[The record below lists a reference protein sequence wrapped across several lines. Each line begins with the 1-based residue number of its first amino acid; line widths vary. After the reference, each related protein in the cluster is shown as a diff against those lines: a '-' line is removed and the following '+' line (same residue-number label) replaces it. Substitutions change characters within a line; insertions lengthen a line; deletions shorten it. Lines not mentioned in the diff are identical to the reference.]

1 MNNTMD
7 KKDWKRGLL
16 TSNPTGLWRILIDDN
31 TGNNSMYVNQP
42 MLKLLGLEKYLSPEE
57 CYKHWFSRIEDQYI
71 DYVNN
76 AIGEMLARG
85 EQIEFS
91 YAWNHP
97 ILGVVFMRCAGK
109 IEAYDEKN
117 IYELRGYCQDITG
130 IDSYKT
136 KDQMSIE
143 EKRTAKKIDRLRK
156 QTKQLNEQLQGWQVL
171 LRTLLQNT
179 DSFEIYYYPKERRI
193 CFPEDVAKRNNWNV
207 EYKNMPQS
215 FSVKYVDIKYQPVF
229 EEMFERIH
237 NGMETT
243 VSEISLRGGREWY
256 HTHLSTVKHDD
267 NGEPALAIGVI
278 ENITEKKMHQMENIQ
293 LENIYKFTVNNDYEN
308 LMIID
313 LMTNQYSVRYTEK
326 WNVNSITNSDKIEE
340 TMYGF
345 LAHDMQPEDLERF
358 ELDYIIDRLNSKK
371 GDSYIVWY
379 TSLSGEHKEVRCYW
393 LEKNKKILLTIRNV
407 EANWKKEEENK
418 RKIVEALEMAKVA
431 NQAKS
436 DFLSRMSHDIRT
448 PLNAISGMTTIA
460 QNHIEDTS
468 RVEECLDSINH
479 SSNYLSLLINDVL
492 DMAKIESSKMK
503 LNNEEF
509 VLDEFLKRML
519 DIVKPLADNRKHELI
534 MKCEDIEH
542 QCVRGDTVR
551 LQQLLLNILSNAI
564 KYTNPNGKIEF
575 SIKELASQKEGYGYY
590 QFNIKDNGIGMDDEF
605 LKRLFNPF
613 ERSSNQQTAHIEGT
627 GLGMSIAKNIAN
639 LMEGDIAV
647 ESELNVGSTFSITA
661 YLELQ
666 STEQD
671 DLNNEQDEEEIPDF
685 SGKNILLVDD
695 YAINIE
701 IAKEVL
707 SSTGANIDTAEDGK
721 EAVERVMQVPENY
734 YSMIFMDIRMPILNG
749 YEAVRIIRNL
759 DRQDLKTVP
768 IIAMTAD
775 AFSDDVK
782 RAKECGM
789 NDHVAKP
796 IDIDKLYDVMKK
808 YRNFS
813 VGGSSEDPQSKKS

>member
-1 MNNTMD
+1 MKDTMD
-7 KKDWKRGLL
+7 KRDWKRGLL

-31 TGNNSMYVNQP
+31 TGKNFMYVNQP
-42 MLKLLGLEKYLSPEE
+42 MLKLLGLETYLSPEQ
-57 CYKHWFSRIEDQYI
+57 CYTHWFSRIDEQYI

-76 AIGEMLARG
+76 AVGEMLASG

-91 YAWNHP
+91 YVWNHP
-97 ILGVVFMRCAGK
+97 LSGSVFMRCAGK
-109 IEAYDEKN
+109 VESYDKKN

-130 IDSYKT
+130 IDSYKV
-136 KDQMSIE
+136 KGQMSIE
-143 EKRTAKKIDRLRK
+143 EKRTAKKIDRLKK

-193 CFPEDVAKRNNWNV
+193 CFPYDIAKRNNWNV

-215 FSVKYVDIKYQPVF
+215 FSVKYVDVKYQPVF

-243 VSEISLRGGREWY
+243 VSEISLRGGKEWY
-256 HTHLSTVKHDD
+256 HIHLSTVKHDD
-267 NGEPALAIGVI
+267 NGEPVLVIGVI
-278 ENITEKKMHQMENIQ
+278 ENITEKKIHQMENIQ
-293 LENIYKFTVNNDYEN
+293 LENIYKFTVNNDYES

-313 LMTNQYSVRYTEK
+313 LATNQYSVRYTEK
-326 WNVNSITNSDKIEE
+326 WNVNSMVDTSEIGE

-345 LAHDMQPEDLERF
+345 LAHDMQAEDLERF

-393 LEKNKKILLTIRNV
+393 LEKDKKILLTIRNV
-407 EANWKKEEENK
+407 EVSWRKEEENK

-448 PLNAISGMTTIA
+448 PLNAISGMATIA
-460 QNHIEDTS
+460 QNHIEDTP

-492 DMAKIESSKMK
+492 DMAKIENSKMQ
-503 LNNEEF
+503 LNTEEF
-509 VLDEFLKRML
+509 ELEEFLKKML
-519 DIVKPLADNRKHELI
+519 DIVKPLSDNRKHELT
-534 MKCEDIEH
+534 MRSEGIEH
-542 QCVRGDTVR
+542 QSVRGDSVR

-564 KYTNPNGKIEF
+564 KYTNPGGKIEF
-575 SIKELASQKEGYGYY
+575 VIKELESKKEGYGYY
-590 QFNIKDNGIGMDDEF
+590 QFDIKDNGIGMDEEF

-613 ERSSNQQTAHIEGT
+613 ERSSNQQTVHIEGT

-639 LMEGDIAV
+639 LMEGDISV
-647 ESELNVGSTFSITA
+647 ESELNIGSIFSITA

-666 STEQD
+666 NTAQD
-671 DLNNEQDEEEIPDF
+671 DLDNADDEDEMPDF

-701 IAKEVL
+701 IAKEIL
-707 SSTGANIDTAEDGK
+707 SLTGANIDTAEDGK
-721 EAVERVMQVPENY
+721 EAIAQVMSTPENY

-749 YEAVRIIRNL
+749 YETVKIIRSL

-796 IDIDKLYDVMKK
+796 IDIDKLYEVMRK

-813 VGGSSEDPQSKKS
+813 GGGQRRES

>member
-1 MNNTMD
+1 MKDTID

-16 TSNPTGLWRILIDDN
+16 ASNPTGLWRILIDDN
-31 TGNNSMYVNQP
+31 TGKNSMSVNQS
-42 MLKLLGLEKYLSPEE
+42 MLRLLGLENYLSPEE
-57 CYKHWFSRIEDQYI
+57 CYTYWFSRIDEQYI

-76 AIGEMLARG
+76 AVGEILASG

-91 YAWNHP
+91 YVWNHP
-97 ILGVVFMRCAGK
+97 TSGSVFMRCAGK
-109 IEAYDEKN
+109 IESYDKKN
-117 IYELRGYCQDITG
+117 TYELRGYCQDITG
-130 IDSYKT
+130 VDSYKT
-136 KDQMSIE
+136 KDQMSVE
-143 EKRTAKKIDRLRK
+143 EKRTAKKIDRLKR
-156 QTKQLNEQLQGWQVL
+156 QTKQLNDQLQGWQIL

-193 CFPEDVAKRNNWNV
+193 CFPEDVAKRNNWNT
-207 EYKNMPQS
+207 EYRDMPQS
-215 FSVKYVDIKYQPVF
+215 FSIKYVDIKYQPVF

-237 NGMETT
+237 SGMETT

-256 HTHLSTVKHDD
+256 HIHLSNVKHDN
-267 NGEPALAIGVI
+267 NGDPVLAIGVV
-278 ENITEKKMHQMENIQ
+278 ENITEKKLHQMENIQ
-293 LENIYKFTVNNDYEN
+293 LQNIYKFTVNNDYES

-313 LMTNQYSVRYTEK
+313 LVTNQYSVRYTEK
-326 WNVNSITNSDKIEE
+326 WNIDNLASNSEIGE

-345 LAHDMQPEDLERF
+345 LARDMQPEDLERF

-371 GDSYIVWY
+371 RDSYIVWY
-379 TSLSGEHKEVRCYW
+379 TSLGGDHKEVRCYW
-393 LEKNKKILLTIRNV
+393 LEKDKKILLTIRNV
-407 EANWKKEEENK
+407 EASWKKEEENK

-448 PLNAISGMTTIA
+448 PLNAISGMATIA
-460 QNHIEDTS
+460 QNHIEDTP

-492 DMAKIESSKMK
+492 DMAKIENSKMQ
-503 LNNEEF
+503 LNTEEF
-509 VLDEFLKRML
+509 ELEEFLKKML
-519 DIVKPLADNRKHELI
+519 NIVKPLSDNRKHELT
-534 MKCEDIEH
+534 MRCEDIEH
-542 QCVRGDTVR
+542 QSVRGDSVR

-564 KYTNPNGKIEF
+564 KYTNPGGKIEF
-575 SIKELASQKEGYGYY
+575 VIKELESKKEGYGYY
-590 QFNIKDNGIGMDDEF
+590 QFDIKDNGIGMEEEF

-639 LMEGDIAV
+639 LMEGDISV

-666 STEQD
+666 NIAQD
-671 DLNNEQDEEEIPDF
+671 DLDHADDKDEMPDF
-685 SGKNILLVDD
+685 NGKNILLVDD

-707 SSTGANIDTAEDGK
+707 SLTGANIDTAEDGK
-721 EAVERVMQVPENY
+721 EAITQVMSTPENY

-749 YEAVRIIRNL
+749 YETVKIIRSL

-782 RAKECGM
+782 KAKECGM

-796 IDIDKLYDVMKK
+796 IDIDKLYEVMRK

-813 VGGSSEDPQSKKS
+813 VGGQHRES

>member
-1 MNNTMD
+1 MKHTMD
-7 KKDWKRGLL
+7 KKDWKRGLI

-31 TGNNSMYVNQP
+31 TGINSMSINQS

-57 CYKHWFSRIEDQYI
+57 CYTYWFSRIEDQYI

-76 AIGEMLARG
+76 AVGEMLARG

-97 ILGVVFMRCAGK
+97 VLGTVFVRCAGK
-109 IEAYDEKN
+109 VESYDKKN
-117 IYELRGYCQDITG
+117 VYELRGYCQDITG
-130 IDSYKT
+130 VDLYKA
-136 KDQMSIE
+136 KEQMSIE
-143 EKRTAKKIDRLRK
+143 EKRTAKKIDRLKK
-156 QTKQLNEQLQGWQVL
+156 QTKQLNEQLQGWQIL

-193 CFPEDVAKRNNWNV
+193 CFPEDVAERNKWNT

-215 FSVKYVDIKYQPVF
+215 FSVKYVDVKYQPVF

-243 VSEISLRGGREWY
+243 VSEISLRGAREWY
-256 HTHLSTVKHDD
+256 HIHLSTVKHDD
-267 NGEPALAIGVI
+267 NGEPVLAIGVI
-278 ENITEKKMHQMENIQ
+278 ENITEKKLHQMENIQ
-293 LENIYKFTVNNDYEN
+293 LHNIYKFTVNNDYES

-313 LMTNQYSVRYTEK
+313 LATNQYSVRYTEK
-326 WNVNSITNSDKIEE
+326 WNISNTVNTNEIGE

-407 EANWKKEEENK
+407 EVSWRKEEENK

-448 PLNAISGMTTIA
+448 PLNAISGMATIA
-460 QNHIEDTS
+460 QNHIEDTP

-492 DMAKIESSKMK
+492 DMAKIESSKMQ
-503 LNNEEF
+503 LNKEEF
-509 VLDEFLKRML
+509 VLEEFLKKML
-519 DIVKPLADNRKHELI
+519 DIVKPLSENRKHELI
-534 MKCEDIEH
+534 MRSEGVEH
-542 QCVRGDTVR
+542 QYVRGDSVR

-564 KYTNPNGKIEF
+564 KYTNPGGKIEF
-575 SIKELASQKEGYGYY
+575 VIKELVSQKEGYGYY
-590 QFNIKDNGIGMDDEF
+590 QFDIKDNGIGMDEEF

-613 ERSSNQQTAHIEGT
+613 ERSSNRQTAHIEGT

-639 LMEGDIAV
+639 LMDGDISV

-666 STEQD
+666 SAKQD
-671 DLNNEQDEEEIPDF
+671 NSEDSQDEDEMPDF

-707 SSTGANIDTAEDGK
+707 SLTGANIDTAEDGK
-721 EAVERVMQVPENY
+721 EAIKQVMKTPENY

-749 YEAVRIIRNL
+749 YETVKIIRSL
-759 DRQDLKTVP
+759 DRQDLKSVP

-782 RAKECGM
+782 KAKDCGM

-796 IDIDKLYDVMKK
+796 IDIDKLYEVMKK

-813 VGGSSEDPQSKKS
+813 ERGSQANSQSKE